1 MCHKNDFQQDL
12 REKELLSTSN
22 SKFKSY
28 AGDIVIP
35 IDKLIAEVTFKNLTH
50 ELCNQ
55 VIKNGGSPLV
65 GRDFLDKFNI
75 RFENINNI

>member
-50 ELCNQ
+50 ELCTQ
-55 VIKNGGSPLV
+55 VIKNDEPPLV

-75 RFENINNI
+75 RFGNINNI